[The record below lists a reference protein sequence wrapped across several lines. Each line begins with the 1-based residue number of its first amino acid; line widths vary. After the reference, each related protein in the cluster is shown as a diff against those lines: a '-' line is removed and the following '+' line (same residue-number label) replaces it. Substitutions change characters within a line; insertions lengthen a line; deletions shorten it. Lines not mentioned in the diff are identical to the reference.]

1 MKRHILCLLLA
12 LALLC
17 GTASAAGTAS
27 PYAIKVN
34 RALNTVTIYAQ
45 DKDGAYTVPVKA
57 MICSTARSGYVTPLG
72 TFSLSKNRSEWRL
85 MFDDSYGQYACSF
98 SGSYLFHSVCY
109 SAPSH
114 DALLYQEYNDLGSPA
129 SMGCVRLQVA
139 DAKWI
144 YENCPAGTVVTIYDD
159 SEDPGPLGKPDRVV
173 DQITEET
180 NNGWDPTDPAEGNPW
195 TLVKAEDL
203 TLDRT
208 GLSLTA
214 GEGAA
219 LTASFTPA
227 EAAWQGVRWS
237 TSDPKVATVDAKG
250 QVVAMGQ
257 GTAVVTASC
266 QDGLSAVCTV
276 AVTGTLLPFDD
287 VLPGAWYYAEVRTA
301 LDQGLFQG
309 TGSRTFSPNAAMTR
323 AMLVEVLYNQAGR
336 PAVSGN
342 APFDDV
348 PAEAW
353 YSDAVTWAYSNGYV
367 TGVSKNEFQPFSPL
381 TREQLAVLLWRYQGC
396 PAAAGGLDKF
406 SDQAQVAA
414 YAKPAVT
421 WMVGQGYL
429 EGSGGALAPRAAA
442 TRAQTAAILNRL
454 FGN

>member
-1 MKRHILCLLLA
+1 MKRRMFCLLLA

-17 GTASAAGTAS
+17 GTVSAAETAS

-34 RALNTVTIYAQ
+34 RALNTVTVYAQ
-45 DKDGAYTVPVKA
+45 DENGEYTVPVKA

-72 TFSLSKNRSEWRL
+72 TFSLSNNRSEWRL
-85 MFDDSYGQYACSF
+85 MFDGSYGQYACSF

-109 SAPSH
+109 SAQSH
-114 DALLYQEYNDLGSPA
+114 DALLYEEYNDLGSPA

-144 YENCPAGTVVTIYDD
+144 YENCPSGTVVTIYDD
-159 SEDPGPLGKPDRVV
+159 SEDPGPLGKPDRAV
-173 DQITEET
+173 DRITAET

-195 TLVKAEDL
+195 TLVHAEDL

-208 GLSLTA
+208 ELSLVA

-219 LTASFTPA
+219 LTASFSPE
-227 EAAWQGVRWS
+227 EASWQGVRWS
-237 TSDPKVATVDAKG
+237 SSNTRVAAVDAKG
-250 QVVAMGQ
+250 QVTAMGQ

-266 QDGLSAVCTV
+266 QDGLTAACTV
-276 AVTGTLLPFDD
+276 TVTGTLLPFDD
-287 VLPGAWYYAEVRTA
+287 VVPGAWYYTDIRTA

-309 TGSRTFSPNAAMTR
+309 TGGRTFSPDAGMTR
-323 AMLVEVLYNQAGR
+323 AMLVETLYNRAGR
-336 PAVSGN
+336 PAVTEK
-342 APFDDV
+342 APFTDV
-348 PAEAW
+348 PASAW
-353 YSDAVTWAYSNGYV
+353 YHDAVAWAYGKGYV
-367 TGVSKNEFQPFSPL
+367 TGFTGDTFAPLSPL
-381 TREQLAVLLWRYQGC
+381 TREQLAVLLWRYQGS
-396 PAAAGGLDKF
+396 PAAVGNLSRF
-406 SDQAQVAA
+406 SDQAQTAA
-414 YAKPAVT
+414 YAKTAVT

-429 EGSGGALAPRAAA
+429 EGSDGLLAPKASA